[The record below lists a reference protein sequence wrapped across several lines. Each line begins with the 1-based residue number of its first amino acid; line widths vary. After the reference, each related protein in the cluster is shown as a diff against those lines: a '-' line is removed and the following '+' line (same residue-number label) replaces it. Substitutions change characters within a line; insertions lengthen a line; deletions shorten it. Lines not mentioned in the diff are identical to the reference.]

1 MSVLALPLTFY
12 WTCVTLIFFR
22 AAPTF
27 NLKTQTLEATALQNA
42 CAALK
47 NMSFLGRRG
56 KMTFDLECVAILV
69 VLALVHWLN
78 FRGVLGNWWRRL
90 PDWACATLLGVG
102 TVVAL
107 LFVPVTYKP
116 FVYFQF

>member
-1 MSVLALPLTFY
+1 MS
-12 WTCVTLIFFR
+12 WIFFR

-27 NLKTQTLEATALQNA
+27 NAKTQALEATALQNA

-56 KMTFDLECVAILV
+56 KMTFDVECVAILA

-78 FRGVLGNWWRRL
+78 FRGVLRSGWRRL
-90 PDWACATLLGVG
+90 PDWACATLLGIG

-107 LFVPVTYKP
+107 LFVPVKYKP